1 MEWIWDG
8 FSSLILCQVKTFQQN
23 SGNGNG
29 GLGLQIFS
37 SIHHSLEL
45 LKIWTKMKED
55 INNFTFYDLN
65 RKAQILSSSTNIY
78 NENKMQIFN
87 SNVSDAINKQ

>member
-1 MEWIWDG
+1 MEWIWGG

-29 GLGLQIFS
+29 GLVLQIFS

-65 RKAQILSSSTNIY
+65 SI
-78 NENKMQIFN
+78 ENHKFCLHQPIFTMKTKCKSLTVMFLMQ
-87 SNVSDAINKQ
+87 